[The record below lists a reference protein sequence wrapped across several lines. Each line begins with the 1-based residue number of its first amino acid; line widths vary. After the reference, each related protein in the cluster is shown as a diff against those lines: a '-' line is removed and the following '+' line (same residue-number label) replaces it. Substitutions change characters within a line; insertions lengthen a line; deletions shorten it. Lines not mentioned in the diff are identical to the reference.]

1 MGRLALLLTLLLP
14 SDQPNHIE
22 FNSSYHKELYFFA
35 ERGMKNAYTSAVVI
49 NAFPSEGGGAITGS
63 GNYFRIKDQYFIM
76 TAAHVVDNMGEIFIT
91 ERSGF
96 SYGAKVKHMDYF
108 RDIAILAVDSK
119 LMYTEPIDYRSSK
132 YIEIGKEV
140 FYCGNPN
147 NQLFLNFHGRVAGTD
162 GQFLLINNF
171 AWPGSSGSIV
181 FNKEG
186 KVVGSLSAVSVD
198 APTGLPV
205 LIPHIV
211 RVGPTLN
218 YTRKFILGTLANE
231 PKD

>member
-35 ERGMKNAYTSAVVI
+35 EKGLKNAYTSAVII
-49 NAFPSEGGGAITGS
+49 NAFPTSGGGAITGS
-63 GNYFRIKDQYFIM
+63 GNYFKIRDQYFII
-76 TAAHVVDNMGEIFIT
+76 TAAHVINDMSQIFVT

-96 SYGAKVKHMDYF
+96 SYTAKVQHVDYF
-108 RDIAILAVDSK
+108 RDIAIIVPERQ
-119 LMYTEPIDYRSSK
+119 LMYTEAIDYRSSK
-132 YIEIGKEV
+132 YVEIGKEV

-147 NQLFLNFHGRVAGTD
+147 NQYFLNFDGRISGVD
-162 GQFLLINNF
+162 GQYLTINNF
-171 AWPGSSGSIV
+171 AWPGSSGSVV

-186 KVVGSLSAVSVD
+186 KVVGVLSAVSVD

-205 LIPHIV
+205 LIPNIV

-218 YTRKFILGTLANE
+218 YTRRYILEVLT
-231 PKD
+231 K

>member
-35 ERGMKNAYTSAVVI
+35 EKGLKNAYTSAVI
-49 NAFPSEGGGAITGS
+49 MNAFPSEGGGAITGS
-63 GNYFRIKDQYFIM
+63 GNYFKIRDQHFII
-76 TAAHVVDNMGEIFIT
+76 TAAHVVDGMDQIFVT

-96 SYGAKVKHMDYF
+96 SYSAEVKHIDYF
-108 RDIAILAVDSK
+108 RDIAIVVPERQ
-119 LMYTEPIDYRSSK
+119 LMYTEAIDYRSSK
-132 YIEIGKEV
+132 YIEVGKEV

-147 NQLFLNFHGRVAGTD
+147 NQYFLNFDGRISGVD

-171 AWPGSSGSIV
+171 AWPGSSGSVV

-186 KVVGSLSAVSVD
+186 KVVGIISAVSTD

-205 LIPHIV
+205 LIPNIV
-211 RVGPTLN
+211 RIGPTLN
-218 YTRKFILGTLANE
+218 YTRKYIMEALMR
-231 PKD
+231 

>member
-35 ERGMKNAYTSAVVI
+35 EKGLKNAYTSAVII
-49 NAFPSEGGGAITGS
+49 NAFPTSGGGAITGS
-63 GNYFRIKDQYFIM
+63 GNYFKIRDQYFII
-76 TAAHVVDNMGEIFIT
+76 TAAHVINDMSQIFVT

-96 SYGAKVKHMDYF
+96 SYTAKVQHIDYF
-108 RDIAILAVDSK
+108 RDIAIIVPERQ
-119 LMYTEPIDYRSSK
+119 LMYTEAIDYRSSK
-132 YIEIGKEV
+132 YVEIGKEV

-147 NQLFLNFHGRVAGTD
+147 NQYFLNFDGRISGVD
-162 GQFLLINNF
+162 GQYLTINNF
-171 AWPGSSGSIV
+171 AWPGSSGSVV

-186 KVVGSLSAVSVD
+186 KVVGVLSAVSVD

-205 LIPHIV
+205 LIPNIV

-218 YTRKFILGTLANE
+218 YTRRYILEVLM
-231 PKD
+231 K

>member
-35 ERGMKNAYTSAVVI
+35 EKGLKNAYTSAVI
-49 NAFPSEGGGAITGS
+49 MNAFPSEGGGAITGS
-63 GNYFRIKDQYFIM
+63 GNYFKIRDQHFII
-76 TAAHVVDNMGEIFIT
+76 TAAHVVDGMDQIFVT

-96 SYGAKVKHMDYF
+96 SYSAEVKHIDYF
-108 RDIAILAVDSK
+108 RDIAIVVPERR
-119 LMYTEPIDYRSSK
+119 LMYTEAIDYRSSK
-132 YIEIGKEV
+132 YIEVGKEV

-147 NQLFLNFHGRVAGTD
+147 NQYFLNFDGRISGVD

-171 AWPGSSGSIV
+171 AWPGSSGSVV

-186 KVVGSLSAVSVD
+186 KVVGIISAVSTD

-205 LIPHIV
+205 LIPNIV
-211 RVGPTLN
+211 RIGPTLN
-218 YTRKFILGTLANE
+218 YTRKYIMEALMR
-231 PKD
+231 

>member
-35 ERGMKNAYTSAVVI
+35 EKGLKNAYTSAVII
-49 NAFPSEGGGAITGS
+49 NAFPISGGGAITGS
-63 GNYFRIKDQYFIM
+63 GNYFKIRDQYFII
-76 TAAHVVDNMGEIFIT
+76 TAAHVINDMSQIFVT

-96 SYGAKVKHMDYF
+96 SYTAKVQHIDYF
-108 RDIAILAVDSK
+108 RDIAIIVPERQ
-119 LMYTEPIDYRSSK
+119 LMYTEAIDYRSSK
-132 YIEIGKEV
+132 YVEIGKEV

-147 NQLFLNFHGRVAGTD
+147 NQYFLNFDGRISGVD
-162 GQFLLINNF
+162 GQYLTINNF
-171 AWPGSSGSIV
+171 AWPGSSGSVV

-186 KVVGSLSAVSVD
+186 KVVGVLSAVSVD

-205 LIPHIV
+205 LIPNIV

-218 YTRKFILGTLANE
+218 YTRRYILEVLM
-231 PKD
+231 K

>member
-1 MGRLALLLTLLLP
+1 MGRLALLLTLMLP

-35 ERGMKNAYTSAVVI
+35 ERGLKKAYTSAIVI
-49 NAFPSEGGGAITGS
+49 NAFSGESNGVITGS
-63 GNYFRIKDQYFIM
+63 GNYFKIGDQDFIM
-76 TAAHVVDNMGEIFIT
+76 TAAHVVDNMSKVFVT

-96 SYGAKVKHMDYF
+96 TYEAEVRHIDYF
-108 RDIAILAVDSK
+108 RDIAIIVPERK
-119 LMYTEPIDYRSSK
+119 LMYTEAIDYRSSK

-147 NQLFLNFHGRVAGTD
+147 NQTFLNFHGRVSGME

-171 AWPGSSGSIV
+171 AWPGSSGSVV

-186 KVVGSLSAVSVD
+186 RVVGVLSAVSVD
-198 APTGLPV
+198 NPTGFPV
-205 LIPHIV
+205 LLPNIV
-211 RVGPTLN
+211 RIGPTLN
-218 YTRKFILGTLANE
+218 YTRKYILEVLVDEHRN
-231 PKD
+231 

>member
-14 SDQPNHIE
+14 SDQPNHVE

-35 ERGMKNAYTSAVVI
+35 EKGMKSAYTSAVI
-49 NAFPSEGGGAITGS
+49 MNALPANGGGAITGS
-63 GNYFRIKDQYFIM
+63 GNYFKIRDQHFVI
-76 TAAHVVDNMGEIFIT
+76 TAAHVVDGMDQIFIT

-96 SYGAKVKHMDYF
+96 TYEAKVMHIDYF
-108 RDIAILAVDSK
+108 RDIAIVIPDRR

-132 YIEIGKEV
+132 YIEVGKEV

-147 NQLFLNFHGRVAGTD
+147 NQYFLSFHGRVSGVD
-162 GQFLLINNF
+162 GQFLLIDNF
-171 AWPGSSGSIV
+171 AWPGSSGSVV

-186 KVVGSLSAVSVD
+186 KVVGILSAVSVD

-211 RVGPTLN
+211 RIGPTLN
-218 YTRKFILGTLANE
+218 YTRKFILEALR
-231 PKD
+231 P

>member
-14 SDQPNHIE
+14 SDQPNHVE

-35 ERGMKNAYTSAVVI
+35 ETGMKYAYTSAVVI
-49 NAFPSEGGGAITGS
+49 NAFPSTGGGAITGS
-63 GNYFRIKDQYFIM
+63 GNYFKIRDQHFIM

-96 SYGAKVKHMDYF
+96 TYKAKLKHIDYF
-108 RDIAILAVDSK
+108 RDIAILVADKK
-119 LMYTEPIDYRSSK
+119 LMYTEAVDYRSSK

-147 NQLFLNFHGRVAGTD
+147 NQLFLNFHGRVSGLD

-186 KVVGSLSAVSVD
+186 KVVGALSAVSVD

-218 YTRKFILGTLANE
+218 YTRKFILEAL
-231 PKD
+231 KDDTGN

>member
-35 ERGMKNAYTSAVVI
+35 EKGLKNAYTSAVII
-49 NAFPSEGGGAITGS
+49 NAFPTSGGGAITGS
-63 GNYFRIKDQYFIM
+63 GNYFKIRDQYFII
-76 TAAHVVDNMGEIFIT
+76 TAAHVINDMSQIFVT

-96 SYGAKVKHMDYF
+96 SYTAKVQHVDYF
-108 RDIAILAVDSK
+108 RDIAIIVPERQ
-119 LMYTEPIDYRSSK
+119 LMYTEAIDYRSSK
-132 YIEIGKEV
+132 YIEVGKEV

-147 NQLFLNFHGRVAGTD
+147 NQYFLNFDGRISGVD
-162 GQFLLINNF
+162 GQYLTINNF
-171 AWPGSSGSIV
+171 AWPGSSGSVV

-186 KVVGSLSAVSVD
+186 KVVGVLSAVSVD

-205 LIPHIV
+205 LIPNIV

-218 YTRKFILGTLANE
+218 YTRRYILEVLM
-231 PKD
+231 K

>member
-14 SDQPNHIE
+14 SDQPNHVE

-35 ERGMKNAYTSAVVI
+35 EKGMKSAYTSAVI
-49 NAFPSEGGGAITGS
+49 MNALPANGGGAITGS
-63 GNYFRIKDQYFIM
+63 GNYFKIRDQHFVI
-76 TAAHVVDNMGEIFIT
+76 TAAHVVDGMDQIFIT

-96 SYGAKVKHMDYF
+96 TYEAKVMHIDYF
-108 RDIAILAVDSK
+108 RDIAIVIPDRR

-132 YIEIGKEV
+132 YIEVGKEV

-147 NQLFLNFHGRVAGTD
+147 NQYFLSFHGRVSGVD
-162 GQFLLINNF
+162 GQFLLIDNF
-171 AWPGSSGSIV
+171 AWPGSSGSVV

-186 KVVGSLSAVSVD
+186 NVVGILSAVSVD

-211 RVGPTLN
+211 RIGPTLN
-218 YTRKFILGTLANE
+218 YTRKFILEALK
-231 PKD
+231 P

>member
-1 MGRLALLLTLLLP
+1 MGRLALLLTLMLP

-22 FNSSYHKELYFFA
+22 FNSSYHKDLYFFA

-49 NAFPSEGGGAITGS
+49 NAFPSAGGGAITGS
-63 GNYFRIKDQYFIM
+63 GNYFKIRDQHFIM
-76 TAAHVVDNMGEIFIT
+76 TAAHVVDGMGEIFIT

-96 SYGAKVKHMDYF
+96 TYQAKVKHIDYF
-108 RDIAILAVDSK
+108 RDIAIVVADK
-119 LMYTEPIDYRSSK
+119 RLMYTEAIDYRTSK

-147 NQLFLNFHGRVAGTD
+147 NQLFLNFHGRAAGMD
-162 GQFLLINNF
+162 GQYLLINNF

-186 KVVGSLSAVSVD
+186 KVVGALSAVSVE

-218 YTRKFILGTLANE
+218 YTRDYILETLKDD

>member
-35 ERGMKNAYTSAVVI
+35 EAGLKNAYTSSVII
-49 NAFPSEGGGAITGS
+49 NAFPASGGGAITGS
-63 GNYFRIKDQYFIM
+63 GNYFKIRDEHFII
-76 TAAHVVDNMGEIFIT
+76 TAAHVIDDMTEVFIT

-96 SYGAKVKHMDYF
+96 SYKAEVKHVDYF
-108 RDIAILAVDSK
+108 RDIAIIIPEKK
-119 LMYTEPIDYRSSK
+119 LMYTKAIDYRSSK

-140 FYCGNPN
+140 FYCGQPN
-147 NQLFLNFHGRVAGTD
+147 NQHFTLFDGRISGID

-171 AWPGSSGSIV
+171 AWPGSSGSVV

-186 KVVGSLSAVSVD
+186 RVVGILSAVSVD
-198 APTGLPV
+198 APTGIPV

-218 YTRKFILGTLANE
+218 YTRKYILEMIRG
-231 PKD
+231 

>member
-35 ERGMKNAYTSAVVI
+35 EKGLKNAYTSAVII
-49 NAFPSEGGGAITGS
+49 NAFPTSGGGAITGS
-63 GNYFRIKDQYFIM
+63 GNYFKIRDQYFII
-76 TAAHVVDNMGEIFIT
+76 TAAHVINDMSQIFVT

-96 SYGAKVKHMDYF
+96 SYTAKVQHVDYF
-108 RDIAILAVDSK
+108 RDIAIIVPERQ
-119 LMYTEPIDYRSSK
+119 LMYTEAIDYRSSK
-132 YIEIGKEV
+132 YVEIGKEV

-147 NQLFLNFHGRVAGTD
+147 NQYFLNFDGRISGVD
-162 GQFLLINNF
+162 GQYLTINNF
-171 AWPGSSGSIV
+171 AWPGSSGSVV

-186 KVVGSLSAVSVD
+186 KVVGVLSAVSVD

-205 LIPHIV
+205 LIPNIV

-218 YTRKFILGTLANE
+218 YTRRYILEVLM
-231 PKD
+231 K

>member
-1 MGRLALLLTLLLP
+1 MGRLSMLLALMLP

-35 ERGMKNAYTSAVVI
+35 ERGMKHAYTSAVVI
-49 NAFPSEGGGAITGS
+49 NSFSSEGGGVSTGS
-63 GNYFRIKDQYFIM
+63 GNYFKIRDQHFIM
-76 TAAHVVDNMGEIFIT
+76 TAAHVVDKVDQIFIT

-96 SYGAKVKHMDYF
+96 TYGAEVRHIDYF
-108 RDIAILAVDSK
+108 RDIAIIVPERK
-119 LMYTEPIDYRSSK
+119 LMYTEAIDYRSSK
-132 YIEIGKEV
+132 YVEIGKEV

-147 NQLFLNFHGRVAGTD
+147 NQLFLNFHGRVSGMD

-186 KVVGSLSAVSVD
+186 KVVGALSAVSVD

-218 YTRKFILGTLANE
+218 YTRRYILGVLMDETS
-231 PKD
+231 D